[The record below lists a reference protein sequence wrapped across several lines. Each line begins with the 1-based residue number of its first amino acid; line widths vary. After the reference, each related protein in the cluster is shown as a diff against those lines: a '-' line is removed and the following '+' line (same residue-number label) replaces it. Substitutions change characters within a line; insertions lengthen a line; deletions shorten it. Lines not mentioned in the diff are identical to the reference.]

1 MKTLR
6 LLVAA
11 CLLSVSGIAAADPQS
26 YTNIEAFFGRQSA
39 QFLSGGV
46 AYRLAGSYDLSDT
59 FYTYGQ
65 YSNNTFGDFSFGQS
79 GLDSKQSQYLI
90 GLGMHEPVADS
101 TDWIGRFALS
111 HDKGTSSFSTGS
123 GHTGYDIGMGVNTAL
138 TTGVELSTFLD
149 HTTAG
154 MDTTSNLP
162 SISASAGETI
172 LSGSIHVHMGKN
184 FDLGFTEEFSSL
196 GSENRFLISGRWD
209 F

>member
-1 MKTLR
+1 MKILR
-6 LLVAA
+6 LLVAV

-39 QFLSGGV
+39 LSLTGGT

-65 YSNNTFGDFSFGQS
+65 YSNNTFGDFSGSSS
-79 GLDSKQSQYLI
+79 GLDSKQSQYMI
-90 GLGMHEPVADS
+90 GLGMHEPIADS
-101 TDWIGRFALS
+101 TDWIGRFAIA
-111 HDKGTSSFSTGS
+111 HDKGTSSFSTS
-123 GHTGYDIGMGVNTAL
+123 AHTGYDLGMGVNTAL

-154 MDTTSNLP
+154 IDTTSNLP

-172 LSGSIHVHMGKN
+172 LSGSVHVQMGKN

>member
-6 LLVAA
+6 LLVAVG
-11 CLLSVSGIAAADPQS
+11 LLSVSSLAAADPQS

-39 QFLSGGV
+39 QQLGGGV

-65 YSNNTFGDFSFGQS
+65 YSNNTYGDFSFGSS
-79 GLDSKQSQYLI
+79 GLDSKQSQYMI
-90 GLGMHEPVADS
+90 GLGMHEPMADS
-101 TDWIGRFALS
+101 TDWIGRFAIA
-111 HDKGTSSFSTGS
+111 HDKGTSSFTQSS
-123 GHTGYDIGMGVNTAL
+123 HTGYDIGMGVNTAL

-154 MDTTSNLP
+154 LDTTSNLP
-162 SISASAGETI
+162 SLSASAGETI
-172 LSGSIHVHMGKN
+172 LSGSIHVQVGKS
-184 FDLGFTEEFSSL
+184 FDLGFTEEFSSI